1 MRPPTAEQA
10 RGTRVALAFPALA
23 IALGFLWASGHGWAS
38 GLTAL
43 ETGVFLAAVAL
54 AEQVEL
60 SVSRRTIY
68 TFSTPIM
75 VLAALLGGPLTGL
88 LAGMLAGIAD
98 LGAVW
103 RRRLAYAGLCGLQG
117 YAAGLVGLHEHDSPA
132 TAMVATVAAM
142 LVVACVSLAGRA
154 LIFWDR
160 GAPVWRNTRNGAA
173 AEVVETV
180 VAAPMLALL
189 TVSFADAPFLVL
201 STIAALLVGLG
212 LLHAMRVRHATELSA
227 ALGTALTDSLTGAP
241 NRLAFEDALEREHA
255 RIVRGALP
263 AGLFLVDVD
272 RFKSVN
278 DRYGHPVGDRVLVE
292 VVERLRSVLRRGDLV
307 ARWGGEELA
316 VLAPGLAEPEA
327 VGAFGERLR
336 AAVADE
342 PITVV
347 LRSIRV
353 TVSVGGTL
361 LDGSIVPDRA
371 VVRADRALYRA
382 KGLRNDVVVDVP
394 SGRRRPGLATG

>member
-1 MRPPTAEQA
+1 MRPSTADQN
-10 RGTRVALAFPALA
+10 RGTRVALAFPMVAV
-23 IALGFLWASGHGWAS
+23 ALGLAWMSSHGWSS
-38 GLTAL
+38 GLSPL
-43 ETGVFLAAVAL
+43 ETGVFLAAVGL

-88 LAGMLAGIAD
+88 AAGMLAGVAD
-98 LGAVW
+98 LDTVW
-103 RRRLAYAGLCGLQG
+103 RRRFAYGGLCAVQG
-117 YAAGLVGLHEHDSPA
+117 YAAGLVGLVAHETPA
-132 TAMVATVAAM
+132 EAMVATIAAM
-142 LVVACVSLAGRA
+142 LAVTAISVAGRA
-154 LIFWDR
+154 VIFWDR
-160 GAPVWRNTRNGAA
+160 GVAVWRHTRNGSA
-173 AEVVETV
+173 AEAVETV

-201 STIAALLVGLG
+201 STIGALLVGLG
-212 LLHAMRVRHATELSA
+212 LLHAMRIRHATELSA

-241 NRLAFEDALEREHA
+241 NRLAFEDALESEHA

-263 AGLFLVDVD
+263 GGLFLVDVD

-292 VVERLRSVLRRGDLV
+292 VVERLKGVLRRGDLV

-316 VLAPGLAEPEA
+316 VLAPGLAEADA
-327 VGAFGERLR
+327 VAAFGERLR
-336 AAVADE
+336 AAVAEE
-342 PITVV
+342 PVTVV

-361 LDGSIVPDRA
+361 LDGSIEPGRA
-371 VVRADRALYRA
+371 VARADRALYRA
-382 KGLRNDVVVDVP
+382 KALRNDVVIDVP
-394 SGRRRPGLATG
+394 SGLRRPGLAAV